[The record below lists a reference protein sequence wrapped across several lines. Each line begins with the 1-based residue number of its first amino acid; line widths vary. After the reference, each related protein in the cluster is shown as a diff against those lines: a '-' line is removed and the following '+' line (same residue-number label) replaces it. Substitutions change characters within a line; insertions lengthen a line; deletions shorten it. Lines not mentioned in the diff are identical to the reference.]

1 MSSELNQI
9 STVEDLFDPAESTA
23 LIRHEG
29 HEINV
34 EWLKEY
40 QSDQTSFYNRYALL
54 NKNILVIS
62 SYGEPDINDIKK
74 ATKQLEQSHID
85 KEIVNVDLV
94 WDVRNIG
101 NPGIK
106 VRKAIIQ
113 STKQLSKYWKSRYL
127 VITPKFKTLIR
138 IYKFFDQSSVENLY
152 FADSIEDAL
161 NKITSK
167 LPPEKGIEYSSG
179 WSVKDRV
186 VLLKKSKEELVDMI
200 ESFKKNHEE
209 STNKVLEAIGQIT
222 WGGKFKNVEI
232 EVSENDPHFELINAF
247 SLLQQDVGEIIKEF
261 KELNQNLE
269 LMVAERIVDFIDKE
283 SNLRSILDNS
293 DRVTWLMNT
302 RYELIDFNIE
312 FSNLVKKRYK
322 RAPEI
327 NQNVLEIICSDEK
340 EQKVWRS
347 RFESALSGKPGIYLD
362 QDNHDD
368 QGRVFEIKTFPIKEF
383 GKIKGVSVYIEDITE
398 LKNSQFRLIEKN
410 RDLQKVNSE
419 LDSFVYRVS
428 HDLRAPL
435 TSILGLIN
443 LMKIE
448 TSHDKFSEYVDLQ
461 ERSIHKLDL
470 FIKEIMNLSRN
481 SRLGI
486 TVSKIDFDEL
496 LNEIFESQH
505 YAKTAENVKRI
516 FNVEE
521 NISFYTDRQRLS
533 IILNNLISNSLKY
546 VSPHKKESYV
556 KVDVFSENNECIII
570 VSDNGIGISE
580 VYLPKIFQMFF
591 RATQDFNGSGL
602 GLYIVKETVE
612 KLKGKITVKSKNRLG
627 TTFKVV
633 LPNMKERFDAAPK
646 IED

>member
-40 QSDQTSFYNRYALL
+40 QSDQTSFYSRYALL

-179 WSVKDRV
+179 WSVKDRIA
-186 VLLKKSKEELVDMI
+186 LLKKSKEELVDMI

-232 EVSENDPHFELINAF
+232 EVSENDPHIELINAF

-312 FSNLVKKRYK
+312 FSNVVKKRYK
-322 RAPEI
+322 REPEI
-327 NQNVLEIICSDEK
+327 NQNVLEIISDEK
-340 EQKVWRS
+340 EQMVWRS
-347 RFESALSGKPGIYLD
+347 RFESALDGKPGIYLD
-362 QDNHDD
+362 QDNYDNK
-368 QGRVFEIKTFPIKEF
+368 GRVYEIKTFPIKEF

-633 LPNMKERFDAAPK
+633 LP
-646 IED
+646 

>member
-1 MSSELNQI
+1 MSSKLNQI
-9 STVEDLFDPAESTA
+9 STINNLFDLDESA
-23 LIRHEG
+23 SSISYEG
-29 HEINV
+29 REVAV

-40 QSDQTSFYNRYALL
+40 RSDQTPYCCRYALL
-54 NKNILVIS
+54 NKNVLVIS
-62 SYGEPDINDIKK
+62 SIGEPDMNDIKK
-74 ATKQLEQSHID
+74 AAKQLEQYHIEND
-85 KEIVNVDLV
+85 IDSSDIIWEIRD
-94 WDVRNIG
+94 IG
-101 NPGIK
+101 NASVK

-113 STKQLSKYWKSRYL
+113 YNFQLSKYWRSLYL
-127 VITPKFKTLIR
+127 IITPKFKTLVR
-138 IYKFFDQSSVENLY
+138 IYKFIYPKSIENLY
-152 FADSIEDAL
+152 FEDSIEDAF
-161 NKITSK
+161 NKIIQK
-167 LPPEKGIEYSSG
+167 LPSENGIEYTSD
-179 WSVKDRV
+179 WSAKDRV
-186 VLLKKSKEELVDMI
+186 ALLSKSKEELVDMI
-200 ESFKKNHEE
+200 EGFNKNHEE
-209 STNKVLEAIGQIT
+209 STNKVLEAIGQIS
-222 WGGKFKNVEI
+222 WRGKFKKVEI
-232 EVSENDPHFELINAF
+232 EVSENNSHFELINAF
-247 SLLQQDVGEIIKEF
+247 SLLQQDIDEIINDF

-269 LMVAERIVDFIDKE
+269 MMVAERIVDFIDKE

-312 FSNLVKKRYK
+312 FYNTIKKRYN

-327 NQNVLEIICSDEK
+327 NQNILEIISDEK
-340 EQKVWRS
+340 ERAIWKS
-347 RFESALSGKPGIYLD
+347 RFESALNGKPGIYLD
-362 QDNHDD
+362 QDNRDD
-368 QGRVFEIKTFPIKEF
+368 HERVYEIKTFPIREF
-383 GKIKGVSVYIEDITE
+383 GKTKGVSVYIEDITE
-398 LKNSQFRLIEKN
+398 LKKSQLKLIEKN

-461 ERSIHKLDL
+461 ERSINKLDL
-470 FIKEIMNLSRN
+470 FIKEIINLSRN

-496 LNEIFESQH
+496 LDEIFESQH
-505 YAKTAENVKRI
+505 YVETAKKVKRI
-516 FNVEE
+516 CVVEE
-521 NISFYTDRQRLS
+521 DISFYTDRQRLS

-546 VSPHKKESYV
+546 VSPHKDDPFV
-556 KVDVFSENNECIII
+556 KVEVFSVNNECVIK

-580 VYLPKIFQMFF
+580 IYLPKIFAMFF

-633 LPNMKERFDAAPK
+633 LPNLKERYDAAPK
-646 IED
+646 LDD

>member
-40 QSDQTSFYNRYALL
+40 QSDQTSFYSRYALL

-101 NPGIK
+101 NPRIK

-209 STNKVLEAIGQIT
+209 STNKVLEAIGQMT

-232 EVSENDPHFELINAF
+232 EVSENDPHIELINAF

-302 RYELIDFNIE
+302 RYELIDFN
-312 FSNLVKKRYK
+312 
-322 RAPEI
+322 
-327 NQNVLEIICSDEK
+327 
-340 EQKVWRS
+340 
-347 RFESALSGKPGIYLD
+347 
-362 QDNHDD
+362 
-368 QGRVFEIKTFPIKEF
+368 
-383 GKIKGVSVYIEDITE
+383 
-398 LKNSQFRLIEKN
+398 
-410 RDLQKVNSE
+410 
-419 LDSFVYRVS
+419 
-428 HDLRAPL
+428 
-435 TSILGLIN
+435 
-443 LMKIE
+443 
-448 TSHDKFSEYVDLQ
+448 
-461 ERSIHKLDL
+461 
-470 FIKEIMNLSRN
+470 
-481 SRLGI
+481 
-486 TVSKIDFDEL
+486 
-496 LNEIFESQH
+496 
-505 YAKTAENVKRI
+505 
-516 FNVEE
+516 
-521 NISFYTDRQRLS
+521 
-533 IILNNLISNSLKY
+533 
-546 VSPHKKESYV
+546 
-556 KVDVFSENNECIII
+556 
-570 VSDNGIGISE
+570 
-580 VYLPKIFQMFF
+580 
-591 RATQDFNGSGL
+591 
-602 GLYIVKETVE
+602 
-612 KLKGKITVKSKNRLG
+612 
-627 TTFKVV
+627 
-633 LPNMKERFDAAPK
+633 
-646 IED
+646 

>member
-40 QSDQTSFYNRYALL
+40 QSDQTSFYSRYALL

-179 WSVKDRV
+179 WSVKDRIA
-186 VLLKKSKEELVDMI
+186 LLKKSKEELVDMI

-232 EVSENDPHFELINAF
+232 EVSENDPHFELINTF

-293 DRVTWLMNT
+293 DRLTWLMNT
-302 RYELIDFNIE
+302 RYELIDYNSE
-312 FSNLVKKRYK
+312 FSNVVNKRYK

-327 NQNVLEIICSDEK
+327 NQNVLEIISDEK
-340 EQKVWRS
+340 ERRVWKR
-347 RFESALSGKPGIYLD
+347 RFESALNGKPGIYLD
-362 QDNHDD
+362 QDNYDN
-368 QGRVFEIKTFPIKEF
+368 QERVFEIKTFPIKEF

-556 KVDVFSENNECIII
+556 KVDVFSVNNECIIK

-633 LPNMKERFDAAPK
+633 LPNMKERYDAAPK